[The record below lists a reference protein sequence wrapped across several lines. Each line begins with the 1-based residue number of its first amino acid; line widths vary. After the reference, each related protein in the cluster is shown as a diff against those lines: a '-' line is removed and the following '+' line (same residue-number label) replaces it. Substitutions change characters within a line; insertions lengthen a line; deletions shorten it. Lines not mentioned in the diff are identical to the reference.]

1 MSEIKHTRRCPGC
14 GIILQTIDETLPGFV
29 PEKHLLKHAVILCQR
44 CFKIQHYGEDNL
56 NLEPRI
62 DDEFKRILAAARR
75 QKALIVYVLDLVNF
89 ESTLSKDLA
98 DQLDSLELIAV
109 ATKRDLLPKAV
120 KDTKLTDYVRERLA
134 SVGIKPTMITI
145 ASSIKN
151 YNLDILKTAILDIR
165 KHRNVYVI
173 GATSSGKS
181 SLVNGF
187 LKNFANQTL
196 TPITTS
202 PFPGTTLRVI
212 EVPLDS
218 HSYLYDTPG
227 FVIETSLLSKVEKEV
242 IKVVM
247 PKIEIKPRIY
257 QLAAKDALLI
267 GGLARLEIL
276 SGRTTGYTFYLAN
289 PITFHKT
296 NITKADK
303 VMENMIAKR
312 GLKPISRIV
321 STVKDLEVFEI
332 TLEKQKKVDIVIVG
346 YASICVTGFDQV
358 IRMLVP
364 KGVSVVVLPPKI

>member
-1 MSEIKHTRRCPGC
+1 MNEIKHSRRCPGC
-14 GIILQTIDETLPGFV
+14 GIILQTVDESLPGFV
-29 PEKHLLKHAVILCQR
+29 PEKHLVKHEVILCQR
-44 CFKIQHYGEDNL
+44 CFKIQHYGEDIL
-56 NLEPRI
+56 NQEPRI
-62 DDEFKRILAAARR
+62 DEEFKRILTAARR

-98 DQLDSLELIAV
+98 NHLENLELIAV
-109 ATKRDLLPKAV
+109 ATKRDLLPKVV
-120 KDTKLTDYVRERLA
+120 KDTKLTEYVRERLA

-151 YNLDILKTAILDIR
+151 FNLDILKTTILDIR
-165 KHRNVYVI
+165 KNRNVYVI

-187 LKNFANQTL
+187 LKNFANKTF

-218 HSYLYDTPG
+218 HSFLYDTPG

-242 IKVVM
+242 IKIIM
-247 PKIEIKPRIY
+247 PKVEIKPRIY
-257 QLAAKDALLI
+257 QLGAKDALLI

-276 SGRTTGYTFYLAN
+276 SGKTTGYTIYLAN

-296 NITKADK
+296 LITKADQ

-312 GLKPISRIV
+312 SLKPISRIV
-321 STVKDLEVFEI
+321 KTSSDLEAFEI

-358 IRMLVP
+358 IRILVP
-364 KGVSVVVLPPKI
+364 KGTSVIVLPPKI